1 MSHNFY
7 MNISLLL
14 SMGQIKFSENKYTDY
29 FMRKRKKTRVT
40 KIMTGT
46 GGITTEFTKA
56 QNQKK

>member
-1 MSHNFY
+1 MGKYS
-7 MNISLLL
+7 
-14 SMGQIKFSENKYTDY
+14 GQILYKYTDY